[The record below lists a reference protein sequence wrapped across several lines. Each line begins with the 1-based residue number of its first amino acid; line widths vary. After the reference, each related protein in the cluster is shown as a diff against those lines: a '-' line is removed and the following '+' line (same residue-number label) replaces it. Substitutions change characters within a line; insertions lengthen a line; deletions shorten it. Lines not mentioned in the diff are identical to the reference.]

1 VSRAA
6 SLTIFALACSA
17 VCAQEARLG
26 RSYTLAHPPS
36 SEAPS
41 AVLRSLT
48 EVPRGGGV
56 VAGGNVLLFDEE
68 EDDPSVRVRLRLLQ
82 LLSGA
87 GIDLASL
94 ELDPQPGSLRVYA
107 EGTAAQHAALRK
119 ALAQVQQALDA
130 ATHRIRVRLLRA
142 EPGAALEEVAR
153 ARVVVRDGGKGE
165 AWLGRSRPLLT
176 YEQDLTGHF
185 PRVRPVL
192 QPANEGLSAR
202 FFARQLVGGQ
212 VELSARVQHVRGV
225 GEPQVLSWPGAGEVR
240 LPAYAR
246 QGVHS
251 ALRVSPGRAHVL
263 ASFAEPGGAR
273 TVLEVE
279 LLAPPAAAPPGFRDL
294 YLGEALGMPAEA
306 GVRWLDELDVAG
318 SRVGSGGG
326 AGFAFSFEEEEL
338 RGCLAVL
345 VQERLP
351 LSSGD
356 WALPDT
362 PVRVA
367 EVEAAVR
374 AWDTARPD
382 RELELAWGPLGGNA
396 VPPATTEALPAGVA
410 VQARVSLIQGEPAAL
425 VRGRE
430 SAALRG
436 IHRVCSGP
444 KDQPP
449 QQTDV
454 PDYGFAVSGAR
465 IAATSLADGLL
476 ALSWSLSDAASREV
490 LQVGEF
496 PLTVHRRWT
505 FDGEAEVPL
514 AGARWSL
521 VGEAL
526 RPDGKLVA
534 LYARYAPE

>member
-1 VSRAA
+1 MSRAVN
-6 SLTIFALACSA
+6 LTTCLALACSA

-26 RSYTLAHPPS
+26 RSYTLAHPAS

-41 AVLRSLT
+41 AAFRSLI
-48 EVPRGGGV
+48 EVPGGGAAV
-56 VAGGNVLLFDEE
+56 VGGNVLLFDDEG
-68 EDDPSVRVRLRLLQ
+68 DDPCVRVRMRLLQ

-87 GIDLASL
+87 GVDLASL

-107 EGTAAQHAALRK
+107 EGTAEQHAGLRK
-119 ALAQVQQALDA
+119 ALVQVQQALDA

-142 EPGAALEEVAR
+142 EPGAPLEEVAS
-153 ARVVVRDGGKGE
+153 ARVVVRDGSEGE
-165 AWLGRSRPLLT
+165 AWLGRSRPWLT

-192 QPANEGLSAR
+192 QSVNEGLFAAL
-202 FFARQLVGGQ
+202 FARQLVGGQ
-212 VELSARVQHVRGV
+212 VELNARVQHVGGV

-240 LPAYAR
+240 LPSYAR

-251 ALRVSPGRAHVL
+251 ALRLSPGRARVL
-263 ASFAEPGGAR
+263 GSFVGPAGVR
-273 TVLEVE
+273 SVLEVE
-279 LLAPPAAAPPGFRDL
+279 LLAPAAAVPPGLRDL
-294 YLGEALGMPAEA
+294 YLGEARGTPAEA
-306 GVRWLDELDVAG
+306 SVRWLDELDAQDRRG
-318 SRVGSGGG
+318 GLGGG
-326 AGFAFSFEEEEL
+326 GGFSFEEEEL

-345 VQERLP
+345 VGERVP

-362 PVRVA
+362 PLRVA
-367 EVEAAVR
+367 EVEAAAR
-374 AWDTARPD
+374 AWTAARPD
-382 RELELAWGPLGGNA
+382 RELELAWGSLAGG
-396 VPPATTEALPAGVA
+396 VMPPARAEVLPAGVA
-410 VQARVSLIQGEPAAL
+410 VQVRVPLIQGEPAAL

-430 SAALRG
+430 SSALQG
-436 IHRVCSGP
+436 INRVCGGP

-449 QQTDV
+449 QRTDV
-454 PDYGFAVSGAR
+454 PVYGTALSGVR

-476 ALSWSLSDAASREV
+476 ALSWSLSDAATRET
-490 LQVGEF
+490 LQVGEL

-514 AGARWSL
+514 AKARWSL

-526 RPDGKLVA
+526 RPDGKLIA